1 VELGAV
7 DRDHPGADE
16 SRPRAEREHR
26 AEQLGERPL
35 VAGEK
40 AGDRGV
46 VGDPVGGDHPVGD
59 VLAAVALDRARG
71 ALLGRIRIEQKRD
84 HHRGLVPG
92 AAVAVWAVVGV
103 ERLEVD
109 LLDGPDHEPR
119 EMVLGQPLGQRGRQ
133 QKSLLT
139 MTFDE
144 VVGHGRIV
152 FARPD
157 RPVCATAV
165 CHER

>member
-16 SRPRAEREHR
+16 SRPRTEREHR

-59 VLAAVALDRARG
+59 VLAAVALERARG

-84 HHRGLVPG
+84 HHRGRVRG

-103 ERLEVD
+103 ERLELD
-109 LLDGPDHEPR
+109 LLAASITNH
-119 EMVLGQPLGQRGRQ
+119 
-133 QKSLLT
+133 
-139 MTFDE
+139 
-144 VVGHGRIV
+144 
-152 FARPD
+152 ARWSSGSHS
-157 RPVCATAV
+157 RSEGGIKKACSG
-165 CHER
+165 